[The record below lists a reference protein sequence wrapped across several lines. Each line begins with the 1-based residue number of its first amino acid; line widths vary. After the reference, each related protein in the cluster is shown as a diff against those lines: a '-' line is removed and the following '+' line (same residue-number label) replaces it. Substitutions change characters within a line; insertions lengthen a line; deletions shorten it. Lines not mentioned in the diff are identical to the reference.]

1 MLNLKALPLPIAL
14 VVLSFLAP
22 TELSVYIAGLRLPP
36 HRLVLLAVFPFA
48 VMRLAGGQVRLK
60 AFDIPLLLYS
70 VWSAGIFT
78 LHAGFEGF
86 VFGGSLALESLGSYV
101 AARAFIRTREQFV
114 AAIGLLMTVVAA
126 AGAIALP
133 ETLLGT
139 HFTHD
144 TLQSMTGYVVQRNIE
159 MRKGLTRAYGTFDH
173 PIHLGSFCASVLA
186 LSWYTTTNTML
197 RLRRIAIV
205 LIATLTAVSSAPFL
219 CIGLQAG
226 LMVWEKATRGMRHRV
241 WIAIAVLAGLY
252 IGASA
257 VMTRSPI
264 AFVAT
269 GMTLDPWTGFYRLM
283 IWQYGLENVWA
294 SPWIGIGQGE
304 WSRPEWMASSTVD
317 AFWLVLMISQGLP
330 AFLLLVTGLAMLTW
344 RVAKRI
350 PRTKDMAERRIAR
363 GWVIGFIA
371 LALLTCTVH
380 VWNVVYAYLFFFFG
394 SAGWIAAPQRRKAAA
409 RKARPIAVE
418 PRPAW
423 AQPAPGLRAPA

>member
-1 MLNLKALPLPIAL
+1 MLNFKALPLPVAL

-22 TELSVYIAGLRLPP
+22 TELSVYLAGLRLPP
-36 HRLVLLAVFPFA
+36 HRLVLLIVFPFA
-48 VMRLAGGQVRLK
+48 LMRLLSGRVRIK
-60 AFDIPLLLYS
+60 PFDIPFLLYS
-70 VWSAGIFT
+70 VWSASIFAV
-78 LHAGFEGF
+78 HSGFEGF

-114 AAIGLLMTVVAA
+114 ATFGLLMTVVAA
-126 AGAIALP
+126 AGLIALP
-133 ETLLGT
+133 ETLLGS

-144 TLQSMTGYVVQRNIE
+144 TLQSITGYVVQRSIE

-186 LSWYTTTNTML
+186 LSWYTTTSTSL
-197 RLRRIAIV
+197 RFRRIAIV
-205 LIATLTAVSSAPFL
+205 LVATLTAVSSAPFL

-226 LMVWEKATRGMRHRV
+226 LMLWEKVTRGMPHRV
-241 WIAIAVLAGLY
+241 WVAVAVLAGLY

-294 SPWIGIGQGE
+294 NPWIGIGQGE
-304 WSRPEWMASSTVD
+304 WVRPEWMASSTVD
-317 AFWLVLMISQGLP
+317 AFWLVIMISQGLP
-330 AFLLLVTGLAMLTW
+330 AFALLVTGLLLLTW

-350 PRTKDMAERRIAR
+350 RTTRDLAERRIAR
-363 GWVIGFIA
+363 GWVISFIA

-394 SAGWIAAPQRRKAAA
+394 SAGWIAAPVRRKAAA
-409 RKARPIAVE
+409 PKPRPVAAL
-418 PRPAW
+418 PAPAW
-423 AQPAPGLRAPA
+423 AGPSPAFRVPA